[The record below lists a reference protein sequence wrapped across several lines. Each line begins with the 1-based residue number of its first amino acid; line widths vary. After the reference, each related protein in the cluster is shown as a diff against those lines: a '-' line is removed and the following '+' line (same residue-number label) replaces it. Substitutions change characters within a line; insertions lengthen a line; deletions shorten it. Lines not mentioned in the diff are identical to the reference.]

1 MKKRRRGEQRRKNK
15 ISRKAATFC
24 PQMKYGP
31 AGPHLLNAEIKGGE
45 EMSGSAPQLRT
56 GEVIAATNGEQYYVI
71 GKDRI
76 KITEHFPASGKPIE
90 ELITDLITHKI
101 KEKVRETV

>member
-1 MKKRRRGEQRRKNK
+1 MIGKAPSKQGEAKTA
-15 ISRKAATFC
+15 ST
-24 PQMKYGP
+24 
-31 AGPHLLNAEIKGGE
+31 
-45 EMSGSAPQLRT
+45 
-56 GEVIAATNGEQYYVI
+56 GEQYKVI

-101 KEKVRETV
+101 KEKARETA